1 MILTS
6 RLPRANHRDSQR
18 PWRVAG
24 DWLPLGVLLVAMACP
39 AGPATAQ
46 PPDMIGGQ
54 ASGRQEVPGEFLLH
68 PTPLGPLA
76 QGPPTAG
83 FFRGPSYGSAWQP
96 QFAPGGA
103 ALGWAGLPAPRHRG
117 IGEPLL
123 CESWRYRPF
132 SGGWFMGG
140 MQGSPLVDDWV
151 GQKSGFFAGY
161 RLGWDYDHYWGC
173 EMRLAFG
180 SVALFDSQRAKDA
193 QQAADDAR
201 GIAADDP
208 FRQRFDPRRDCN
220 LLLWDV
226 SFLYYPWGDAAWRPY
241 LMAGLGTARIDF
253 VDRLSVV
260 LDKTVFALPLACGL
274 KYRWND
280 RLALRLE
287 LADNIAFGSSSG
299 LNTLHNLSLTAGVE
313 IRFGGTRK
321 AYWPWNPGRH
331 YW

>member
-1 MILTS
+1 MTRGNSPPGATHGARSGLA
-6 RLPRANHRDSQR
+6 RF
-18 PWRVAG
+18 VG
-24 DWLPLGVLLVAMACP
+24 FPLMAWVLWTGFGLGCSE
-39 AGPATAQ
+39 
-46 PPDMIGGQ
+46 
-54 ASGRQEVPGEFLLH
+54 ASGQ
-68 PTPLGPLA
+68 TPDNAERLW
-76 QGPPTAG
+76 QGADPFFGPTAG
-83 FFRGPSYGSAWQP
+83 AFSPQYELAAGSSSRFGLVP
-96 QFAPGGA
+96 QT
-103 ALGWAGLPAPRHRG
+103 APRHRG
-117 IGEPLL
+117 IGQPLL
-123 CESWRYRPF
+123 RESWRYRPL
-132 SGGWFMGG
+132 SAGWFMGA
-140 MQGSPLVDDWV
+140 MQGSPLIDDWV
-151 GQKSGFFAGY
+151 EQKEGFFAGY

-180 SVALFDSQRAKDA
+180 SVALDDSQRAKDA
-193 QQAADDAR
+193 QAAADDAR
-201 GIAADDP
+201 GIPADDP
-208 FRQRFDPRRDCN
+208 IRNRFDARRDSN
-220 LLLWDV
+220 VVLWDLDL
-226 SFLYYPWGDAAWRPY
+226 LYYPWGDAAWRPY

-287 LADNIAFGSSSG
+287 LADNIAFGGSSG